1 MRRRWGILTAMLI
14 LVAGLALA
22 TGSASASAGTMSIRP
37 GGPIHLVSSSAAG
50 NASAHGIGHA
60 TATSTN
66 WSGYAATTGTYTSVS
81 ASWTEPT
88 GTCSGS
94 AKYSSFWVGLDG
106 YNSNSVEQTGSEVDC
121 SGSTPV
127 YYAWYEMFPNPSFS
141 YSNTVRPG
149 DHFNAS
155 VTYTGSNHF
164 RLFIQ
169 DTTRGWSHTHTGTL
183 AGAPRSSAEVIVEAP
198 SSSSGILPLANF
210 GTVNITGSMANGS
223 ALGNAGGVTEIT
235 MVNNSG
241 QAKDSVSTL
250 SGGTSFSATWLR
262 AN

>member
-1 MRRRWGILTAMLI
+1 MRRRWGILTAMLT
-14 LVAGLALA
+14 LLAGLTLA
-22 TGSASASAGTMSIRP
+22 TGSASASTGTMNISP
-37 GGPIHLVSSSAAG
+37 GGPIHLVTSSATG

-164 RLFIQ
+164 SLFIQ
-169 DTTRGWSHTHTGTL
+169 DTTRGWSHSHTGTL

-210 GTVNITGSMANGS
+210 GTVNITGSLANGA
-223 ALGNAGGVTEIT
+223 ALGNAGGVTKIT
-235 MVNNSG
+235 MINNSG
-241 QAKDSVSTL
+241 QAKDSVSSL
-250 SGGTSFSATWLR
+250 SGGENFSATWLR